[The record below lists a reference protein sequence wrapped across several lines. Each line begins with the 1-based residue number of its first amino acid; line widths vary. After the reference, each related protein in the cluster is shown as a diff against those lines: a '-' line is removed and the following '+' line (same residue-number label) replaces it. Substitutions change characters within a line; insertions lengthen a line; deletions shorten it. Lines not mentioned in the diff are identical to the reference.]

1 MRTIAEPQP
10 ADVTPIAKRPKPES
24 AAVAGIVYALAAGLV
39 LLIIDSIPKGMSE
52 SQWDQWLSDT
62 ANTTPVYWSATLA
75 SLAGVAFLWFIAVIR
90 RRLGKREDKFFASVF
105 WGSALVYLGL
115 WLVAVSLVAAPTVL
129 ESLTGARMTWDGY
142 LLIEGTAGALLVYV
156 GPRIQAVFVA
166 SSAAMFLRTGVVPKW
181 LGVVGLVLALGM
193 FVLPVLWTPIGLG
206 LPAFVLV
213 TSVVVLFTRSFEPDD
228 PLV

>member
-1 MRTIAEPQP
+1 MTKPPPAEV
-10 ADVTPIAKRPKPES
+10 APIAKRPKPES
-24 AAVAGIVYALAAGLV
+24 AAIAGVVYALAAGVV

-52 SQWDQWLSDT
+52 AQWNQWISDS
-62 ANTTPVYWSATLA
+62 ANTSPVYWSATIA
-75 SLAGVAFLWFIAVIR
+75 SIAGVAFLWFIAVIR

-129 ESLTGARMTWDGY
+129 DSLTGATMTWDGY
-142 LLIEGTAGALLVYV
+142 LVVEGTAGTLLVYV

-166 SSAAMFLRTGVVPKW
+166 STSVMFLRTGVVPKW
-181 LGVVGLVLALGM
+181 LGFVGLILALGM
-193 FVLPVLWTPIGLG
+193 FLLPVLWTPIGLG

-228 PLV
+228 PPGVAG